1 MTYKRPRFTQRHRW
15 FAWALAPK
23 VWCAL
28 TLGNVLSESEPS
40 AGIPHPLSA
49 GAHGV
54 HRDRLRCNS
63 AQRIRLVPTLSRCC
77 IVVIVTAIALAGCFT
92 AVAQE
97 PPGVVR
103 QLVPSPQGTASIARR

>member
-40 AGIPHPLSA
+40 AGIPTRYRRALTGFIA
-49 GAHGV
+49 IGCA
-54 HRDRLRCNS
+54 
-63 AQRIRLVPTLSRCC
+63 AIRRNGY
-77 IVVIVTAIALAGCFT
+77 A
-92 AVAQE
+92 
-97 PPGVVR
+97 
-103 QLVPSPQGTASIARR
+103 